1 MFVVNDNPVEYDFG
15 GSHTR
20 LLVSGEHTGNAY
32 CVLEM
37 SSPPGRATPM
47 HEHAHE
53 DETLVMLEGE
63 LDTVVNG
70 ERRRLRAGSS
80 ITFLRGTRHQ
90 LINAGDRTARY
101 MVICAPAGFDRFVDA
116 CAVAHTGVVATRE
129 PDDEDKARM
138 RAAAARF
145 GITLHAPVAKA

>member
-37 SSPPGRATPM
+37 SSPPGRATPT
-47 HEHAHE
+47 HAHSRE

-63 LDTVVNG
+63 LDAIVEG
-70 ERRRLRAGSS
+70 ERQRLRAGSS
-80 ITFLRGTRHQ
+80 ITFARGTRHQ
-90 LINAGDRTARY
+90 LINAGERTARY
-101 MVICAPAGFDRFVDA
+101 MVICAPPGFDRFVDA
-116 CAVAHTGVVATRE
+116 CADAQTGVAVTRE
-129 PDDEDKARM
+129 PDDADKARM
-138 RAAAARF
+138 RAAAAQF
-145 GITLHAPVAKA
+145 GITLYPPVTKA